1 MKKLKRS
8 CFMAI
13 LLCAALLFAA
23 CLSDNASGPEESA
36 GTESLPGESGGENAS
51 GPVDAPHMLVCRSLE
66 ELSELQSMLEKS
78 EQEVYAYLQASGL
91 GMMAGVSSKA
101 ELAALLEKVCSAPVL
116 LPKAETGY
124 MFEGMNYYVDGES
137 LHIGY
142 VDSFSG
148 KKFRAGSWRLTSDSS
163 AADESAGRESAD
175 SLTVGEQNISLYLSY
190 NGRNYSLYGRTTAS
204 GYNLWIRLIPETV
217 DPKLRGGIECTT
229 LNRILAESLWD
240 KWNTDESELN
250 EEQRQQLE
258 ALREEGERKAGRF
271 WYQEMV
277 IFGRVDPAQPKLD
290 LETAKKI
297 IAENTDFETILKE
310 FEKVQLYPDFA
321 GGSGVTNIEYWGGAG
336 TNPQIVIIY
345 EQSQIYGET
354 YNEDGTLLDTELI
367 FG

>member
-1 MKKLKRS
+1 MKKFIFCLIS
-8 CFMAI
+8 ICI
-13 LLCAALLFAA
+13 VLFAVA
-23 CLSDNASGPEESA
+23 CTPETEAPASSGSA
-36 GTESLPGESGGENAS
+36 EA
-51 GPVDAPHMLVCRSLE
+51 
-66 ELSELQSMLEKS
+66 
-78 EQEVYAYLQASGL
+78 
-91 GMMAGVSSKA
+91 
-101 ELAALLEKVCSAPVL
+101 SAP
-116 LPKAETGY
+116 
-124 MFEGMNYYVDGES
+124 
-137 LHIGY
+137 
-142 VDSFSG
+142 
-148 KKFRAGSWRLTSDSS
+148 DSS
-163 AADESAGRESAD
+163 GTVSEETSSPADESS
-175 SLTVGEQNISLYLSY
+175 S
-190 NGRNYSLYGRTTAS
+190 
-204 GYNLWIRLIPETV
+204 P
-217 DPKLRGGIECTT
+217 
-229 LNRILAESLWD
+229 WD